1 MLLEQVSP
9 TLLSM
14 PLIICHR
21 ILEKLEPDDRW
32 IFFCTGFYKR
42 VPLAVLSEMSTV
54 RKPEI
59 EEICGSSFFLVFS
72 NHQAYITLHIS
83 RLIIRKVCRILKTS
97 VDNFGLHYNSIFV
110 KICESTVSMYLL
122 DDICVYY
129 YDLDDVNLSVTY
141 KGKETIIQGENFLK
155 IAFEDL
161 KIVTNETSSLVLH
174 SYDRSGI
181 FAFFISEQGCINVKS
196 IKLNDFSFKEVL
208 IILPMLNAQKLENIE
223 IEYLYDIDNFKQI
236 TCLDQWRNAKI
247 IHFYQNSPGI
257 PIEDLFHIEEFTIY
271 LQNLSVQNAIKIQDV
286 G

>member
-1 MLLEQVSP
+1 M
-9 TLLSM
+9 
-14 PLIICHR
+14 
-21 ILEKLEPDDRW
+21 
-32 IFFCTGFYKR
+32 
-42 VPLAVLSEMSTV
+42 
-54 RKPEI
+54 
-59 EEICGSSFFLVFS
+59 
-72 NHQAYITLHIS
+72 HIS